1 MNYLKLLIL
10 VLFTATI
17 SFNAPEIKAEQVS
30 SSNFRNSNFVFPILS
45 PRISSH
51 YGKRKHPTLKKIR
64 HHSGI
69 DLAVPPG
76 SHVRT
81 VAAGVVIYADKNGA
95 YGKLVTVKHEGGYT
109 SLYAHLSE
117 LGVNPGQKVDAGQVI
132 GRVGSTGRST
142 GPHLHFEWRKNGQ
155 PLDPIKH
162 FPSLG
167 EKAEG

>member
-1 MNYLKLLIL
+1 MKLMLTIL
-10 VLFTATI
+10 FSVSMVL
-17 SFNAPEIKAEQVS
+17 V
-30 SSNFRNSNFVFPILS
+30 SNFVPLAQADPARLHSFVFPILS
-45 PRISSH
+45 PRISSNF
-51 YGKRKHPTLKKIR
+51 GSRKHPTLKRVR

-81 VAAGVVIYADKNGA
+81 VSAGRVIYADVNGA
-95 YGKLVTVKHEGGYT
+95 YGKLVTVQHKDGYT

-117 LGVNPGQKVDAGQVI
+117 LSVNPGQKVKAGQVI

-142 GPHLHFEWRKNGQ
+142 GPHLHFEWRQNGKV
-155 PLDPIKH
+155 LDPIKH

-167 EKAEG
+167 DKAEG